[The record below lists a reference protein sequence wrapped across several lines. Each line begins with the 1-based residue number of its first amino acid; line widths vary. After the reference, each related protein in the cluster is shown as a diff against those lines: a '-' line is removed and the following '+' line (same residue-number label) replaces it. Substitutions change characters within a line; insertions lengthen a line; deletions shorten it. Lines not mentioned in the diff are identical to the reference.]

1 MKQTNKLLVGAKVF
15 GYATVASV
23 AALASAHARDI
34 GGVTCADPP
43 VAKCGEL
50 CTGAELANL
59 GNAVDPKTGRKF
71 FLDYPCDLKPNEKV
85 VFVLSIH
92 GGGSIGNWQ
101 RHYFPALD
109 YKDKYRLVIATPTAA
124 TSAPLLAGQPGVR
137 AWMPDADDE
146 HLRNIVDFVFD
157 NFGRKNIKSFWL
169 AGHSQGG
176 MTSNRIVCTD
186 YFKDKVDGWLS
197 LSGGR
202 IGPAGIPADF
212 FGSGGVPPAFRSADP
227 NTPRPGAAV
236 MPACEISYIFTSGE
250 LEIEGLP
257 ETSPIAEKYRCKARV
272 RRDDIVDE
280 KKGYVTGQREG
291 RPASWGRAARPGTA
305 QVYDYPKCKGGRV
318 VADVVRMDKGH
329 TEGLEPKVTEALVKM
344 MVSAPGGKAR
354 KSK

>member
-1 MKQTNKLLVGAKVF
+1 MKHRNRIELAVF
-15 GYATVASV
+15 AFAACMAFATAN
-23 AALASAHARDI
+23 ARDL
-34 GGVTCADPP
+34 GGVACATPP
-43 VAKCGEL
+43 VAHCGDA

-59 GNAVDPKTGRKF
+59 GNAFDPKTGRKF

-85 VFVLSIH
+85 VFILSIH

-101 RHYFPALD
+101 RHYFPAVD

-124 TSAPLLAGQPGVR
+124 TSAPMVPGQPGVR

-146 HLRNIVDFVFD
+146 HLRNIVDFVFEHV
-157 NFGRKNIKSFWL
+157 GRKNIKSFWL

-202 IGPAGIPADF
+202 IGPAGIPDDF
-212 FGSGGVPPAFRSADP
+212 FGPGGVPPAFRNADS

-236 MPACEISYIFTSGE
+236 LPSCDISYIFTSGE
-250 LEIEGLP
+250 LEITALP
-257 ETSPIAEKYRCKARV
+257 DASPIAEKYSCKARV
-272 RRDDIVDE
+272 KDDDIVDE

-291 RPASWGRAARPGTA
+291 RPASWGREARPGTA
-305 QVYDYPKCKGGRV
+305 QVYEYPKCKGGRV
-318 VADVVRMDKGH
+318 VADVIRLDKGH
-329 TEGLEPKVTEALVKM
+329 TEGLEPKVTEALLKM
-344 MVSAPGGKAR
+344 MTAAPGGKVR
-354 KSK
+354 KGN